1 MTDGLIL
8 AARLLL
14 APLFVIFGIRKL
26 RDEPGTV
33 AQMAQLGVPTPK
45 LAAGVST
52 FMEVVVAAA
61 IALGVCTRPAAAL
74 MFAYTL
80 ATALIG
86 HRYWTVGPPERV
98 ESMDSFYKNLGIM
111 AGFLLLC
118 ITGAGKYSL
127 DALWGK

>member
-8 AARLLL
+8 AARFLL
-14 APLFVIFGIRKL
+14 APLFVIFGMRKL

-33 AQMAQLGVPTPK
+33 AQMVQLGLPTPK

-52 FMEVVVAAA
+52 FMEVVVASA
-61 IALGVCTRPAAAL
+61 IALGACTRPAALL

-80 ATALIG
+80 GTALIG
-86 HRYWTVGPPERV
+86 HRYWTVGAAERV
-98 ESMDSFYKNLGIM
+98 DSMDSFYKNLGIM

-118 ITGAGKYSL
+118 VTGAGKYSL
-127 DALWGK
+127 DALWGE